1 MPQKSFNMK
10 GFYHPGGADRGGAM
24 TAQGGYFLEND
35 IRKFDNNF
43 FGINNLETVY
53 LDPQQRQLLE
63 VVYECLE
70 NAGMSM
76 DQISDTTT
84 GVYVGNFTMDYQ
96 AMQNRDPD
104 YGSRYSATG
113 SGTAI
118 LANRISHVFNL
129 HGPRYTFDLASFV

>member
-1 MPQKSFNMK
+1 
-10 GFYHPGGADRGGAM
+10 M